1 MSCLPYFRSRI
12 RWRMR
17 WMAVASLTSSLLFGA
32 GAAASAQAQAA
43 AAPKGARLGPHLA
56 ALARRKPGLK
66 ATFIFQFKPSV
77 TEAQA
82 RLLITTHAGRVKSDL
97 PIIHGLAVR
106 MSLKAAARLQG
117 NYAIREID
125 LNGRVKSQDSSVD
138 TTKLQSY
145 YELAA
150 HADHSWTDGL
160 TGAGIGVAVIDSG
173 VAGDLPDF
181 ATSPTDPTSRVVESA
196 VVNPGATE
204 PGDPYGHGT
213 HVAGIIAGNGWNLPS
228 SNPLQGDYV
237 GVAPQANLI
246 SIKAGD
252 EQGNATVLDVID
264 GLQFAID
271 HQADYNIRVVNL
283 SLESDTPQSYLNDPL
298 DAAAEAAWFHGIVV
312 VAAAGNLGTAPDA
325 VDYAPGNDPYVI
337 TVGSINDDQTTS
349 HYVQLLHQ
357 QHQQAE
363 QALKQSDQQAE
374 QALRQSDQQAEA
386 AASAANLPALQKRD
400 RAAEAALQ
408 QADQQKEQA
417 LAQSDQQAEHAAQ
430 VPGNSIS
437 SFSSRG
443 TTQDGVA
450 KPDVYAPGAHIVS
463 ALAPGSAFAQM
474 CGACTV
480 GGSYIRASGTSMSA
494 PVVSGAVADLLQ
506 ANPTL
511 TPDQVKAA
519 LTARGQKVAGSVAP
533 ALAIDQA
540 EKWHGGSANQ
550 GLTPSALIDTSS
562 GSVDYSRS
570 SWRRSSWRS
579 DPGSLTAP
587 WARSSWRCVCGAG
600 GSDSVDPTRSGWS
613 RSTWS
618 TDLTAQ

>member
-1 MSCLPYFRSRI
+1 LADTEVALKMSFLPHFRSRI

-17 WMAVASLTSSLLFGA
+17 WIAVASLTSSLLFGA
-32 GAAASAQAQAA
+32 GAGASTLAQAA
-43 AAPKGARLGPHLA
+43 PGPKGAQLGPHLA

-77 TEAQA
+77 SEAQA
-82 RLLITTHAGRVKSDL
+82 RQLITTHAGRVKSDL

-125 LNGRVKSQDSSVD
+125 LNGRVKSQDASVD
-138 TTKLQSY
+138 TSQLQSY
-145 YELAA
+145 YDLAA
-150 HADHSWTDGL
+150 HSDHAWKDGL

-173 VAGDLPDF
+173 VAGGLPDF
-181 ATSPTDPTSRVVESA
+181 ATSASDPTSRVVESA
-196 VVNPGATE
+196 VVNPDATDA
-204 PGDPYGHGT
+204 GDPYGHGT

-228 SNPLQGDYV
+228 SDPLQGSYV

-252 EQGNATVLDVID
+252 EQGNATVLDVIN

-325 VDYAPGNDPYVI
+325 VSYAPGNDPYVI
-337 TVGSINDDQTTS
+337 TVGSVNDGQTTS

-363 QALKQSDQQAE
+363 QALKQADQQAE
-374 QALRQSDQQAEA
+374 QALRPGDPQA
-386 AASAANLPALQKRD
+386 AALK
-400 RAAEAALQ
+400 

-430 VPGNSIS
+430 VPGDSIS

-474 CGACTV
+474 CGACTI
-480 GGSYIRASGTSMSA
+480 GGQYIRASGTSMSA

-506 ANPTL
+506 ANPSL
-511 TPDQVKAA
+511 TPDEVKAA

-533 ALAIDQA
+533 AIAIDQA
-540 EKWHGGSANQ
+540 EHWHGGSADQ
-550 GLTPSALIDTSS
+550 GLIPSALIDTSS
-562 GSVDYSRS
+562 GNVDYSRS
-570 SWRRSSWRS
+570 SWRRSSWRGA
-579 DPGSLTAP
+579 PGSLAAP
-587 WARSSWRCVCGAG
+587 WARSSWRCDCGGAG
-600 GSDSVDPTRSGWS
+600 GSGTVDPTRSSWS
-613 RSTWS
+613 SSTWS